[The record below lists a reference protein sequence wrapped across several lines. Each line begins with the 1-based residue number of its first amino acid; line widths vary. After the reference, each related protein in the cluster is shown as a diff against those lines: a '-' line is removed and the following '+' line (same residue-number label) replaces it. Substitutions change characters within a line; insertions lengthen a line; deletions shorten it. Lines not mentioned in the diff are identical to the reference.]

1 MCACGCGGGALLAA
15 RPARPA
21 WRCTESCAGGGRCGE
36 LTPPTHGCPH
46 RLTPLQVADAILN
59 WESLVMPALRLGV
72 MLLAV
77 AFMLVLEYV
86 VMPLTPWVK

>member
-1 MCACGCGGGALLAA
+1 
-15 RPARPA
+15 
-21 WRCTESCAGGGRCGE
+21 
-36 LTPPTHGCPH
+36 
-46 RLTPLQVADAILN
+46 VADAILN